1 MILCIL
7 WLFIK
12 SEESEGIMLKKIPIF
27 YFSRK
32 KRNLYIYTLRYFIV
46 YKIGYVLYT
55 EYLVNVKKKK
65 MHASLEKKIERSDI
79 NET

>member
-1 MILCIL
+1 
-7 WLFIK
+7 
-12 SEESEGIMLKKIPIF
+12 MLKKIPIF

-32 KRNLYIYTLRYFIV
+32 KRNVYTYALRYFIV

-65 MHASLEKKIERSDI
+65 NACIVRKK
-79 NET
+79 N